1 MNIVKRN
8 THRNPEFNSLM
19 KNFLSDD
26 FFNWPTAKW
35 ETGRNNFVPVNIS
48 EDENGFNLHLA
59 APGMK
64 KEDFK
69 VELDGDSLIISA
81 EVKEESEAKTAN
93 FTRKEF
99 GFKSFKRAFVLPENS
114 IYTDAIEASYENGV
128 LSLVLPKKEEA
139 KPQPAKMIEIS

>member
-8 THRNPEFNSLM
+8 NQRNPEFNSLM

-26 FFNWPTAKW
+26 FLNWPTPKW
-35 ETGRNNFVPVNIS
+35 EMNRTSLPPVNIL
-48 EDENGFNLHLA
+48 EDEDGFNLHLA

-69 VELDGDSLIISA
+69 VELDGDSLTISA
-81 EVKEESEAKTAN
+81 ESKEEKEEKTEN

-99 GFKSFKRAFVLPENS
+99 GFKSFKRAFMLPENAVNV
-114 IYTDAIEASYENGV
+114 DAIVASYENGV
-128 LSLVLPKKEEA
+128 LSLSLPKKEEA